1 MATKDVREPA
11 LHDNLHKNQYA
22 KVVLLNGYY
31 ILMFTLFACDALQFI
46 FVVIVLQS
54 VFFNFYKNKWAP
66 YPTPLKSFYLK
77 KKVIMCASLRAG
89 VQ

>member
-46 FVVIVLQS
+46 FV
-54 VFFNFYKNKWAP
+54 K
-66 YPTPLKSFYLK
+66 
-77 KKVIMCASLRAG
+77 
-89 VQ
+89 

>member
-54 VFFNFYKNKWAP
+54 VFFYFCKNKWGGGKAP
-66 YPTPLKSFYLK
+66 PHTPPP
-77 KKVIMCASLRAG
+77 
-89 VQ
+89 